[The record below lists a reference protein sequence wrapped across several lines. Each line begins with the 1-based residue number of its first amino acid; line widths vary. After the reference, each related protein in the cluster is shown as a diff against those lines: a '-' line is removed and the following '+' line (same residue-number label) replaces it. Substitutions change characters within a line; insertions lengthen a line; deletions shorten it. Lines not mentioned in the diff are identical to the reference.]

1 MSDKN
6 KSLCPMPWSHVKM
19 NVQGHISP
27 CCVFD
32 ISKSPADMPP
42 MPQIRDGVQ
51 AGIESEYMERIR
63 ERMNSG
69 ERLPECERCYL
80 AEENG
85 VDSHRLTWKRF
96 DEFINTEPKVR
107 FLETAFSTHC
117 NMACRMCGEAFSSKW
132 KLINNP
138 GMSPDTSVD
147 NYDIEFYDFDF
158 SEMKIVKVLG
168 GEPLL
173 SKDHDLFLE
182 KLVKKAK
189 NPEEVALMYHT
200 NGSIFPKPRILEL
213 WKKVRTV
220 VVALSIDGHGKL
232 NEYLRP
238 GASWKTIERN
248 IEKFKEID
256 NVHVKCCAA
265 INAMNIMHMTDF
277 CRWQVDTF
285 GSTQAMNV
293 VTIPEYMAIENMTD
307 DLKVR
312 AKAELDRMVSEFP
325 ETKGFRDW
333 CFQLMDRSTGDMS
346 FEKMANTEKR
356 LDEYFGQDF
365 WDINHS

>member
-1 MSDKN
+1 MKYACS
-6 KSLCPMPWSHVKM
+6 MPWSHVKM

-32 ISKSPADMPP
+32 TTKSSDDMPP
-42 MPQIRDGVQ
+42 LPQIRDGVQ
-51 AGIESEYMERIR
+51 AGMESEYMERIR

-69 ERLPECERCYL
+69 ERLPECERCYA

-85 VDSHRLTWKRF
+85 VNSHRLTWKRF
-96 DEFINTEPKVR
+96 DKFINTTPKVR

-138 GMSPDTSVD
+138 GISPDTTID
-147 NYDIEFYDFDF
+147 NYDISYYDFDF
-158 SEMKIVKVLG
+158 SELEIVKVLG

-182 KLVKKAK
+182 KLIGESN
-189 NPEEVALMYHT
+189 NPGDIVLFYHT
-200 NGSIFPKPRILEL
+200 NGSIFPKPHILEI
-213 WKKVRTV
+213 WKKFKTV

-238 GASWKTIERN
+238 GASWDTITRN
-248 IEKFKEID
+248 IEKFKNID
-256 NVHVKCCAA
+256 NIRIKCCAS
-265 INAMNIMHMTDF
+265 INAMNIMHIVDF
-277 CRWQVDTF
+277 CRWQEDIF
-285 GSTQAMNV
+285 GSTQSMNV

-307 DLKVR
+307 DLKLR
-312 AKAELDRMVSEFP
+312 AKAELDRMISEFP

-333 CFQLMDRSTGDMS
+333 CFQVMDRVDGDMS
-346 FEKMANTEKR
+346 FEKMANAEKR

>member
-1 MSDKN
+1 MPEKN
-6 KSLCPMPWSHVKM
+6 KSLCPLAWSHVKM
-19 NVQGHISP
+19 NVQGHITP

-32 ISKSPADMPP
+32 ETKSPENMPSP
-42 MPQIRDGVQ
+42 PRIRDGVQ
-51 AGIESEYMERIR
+51 ASMESEYMQRIR
-63 ERMNSG
+63 ERMNAG
-69 ERLPECERCYL
+69 ERLPECERCYV

-117 NMACRMCGEAFSSKW
+117 NMACRMCGEDFSSKW

-138 GMSPDTSVD
+138 GMSPDTTIA
-147 NYDIEFYDFDF
+147 NYDIEYYDFDF
-158 SEMKIVKVLG
+158 SELKIVKVLG

-182 KLVKKAK
+182 KLVEKAK

-200 NGSIFPKPRILEL
+200 NGSIFPKPKIVEL

-238 GASWKTIERN
+238 GAKWETIAEN
-248 IEKFKEID
+248 IEKFKQIENI
-256 NVHVKCCAA
+256 HIKCCAS
-265 INAMNIMHMTDF
+265 INAMNIMHITDF
-277 CRWQVDTF
+277 CRWQVETF
-285 GSTQAMNV
+285 GSTQSMNI
-293 VTIPEYMAIENMTD
+293 VTIPQYMAIENMTD
-307 DLKVR
+307 DLKDR

-325 ETKGFRDW
+325 QTKSFSDW
-333 CFQLMDRSTGDMS
+333 CYQVMDKVNGDMS
-346 FEKMANTEKR
+346 FDKIAEYEKKLDNYFDQSFTDFNT
-356 LDEYFGQDF
+356 
-365 WDINHS
+365 